1 MDQWKLRK
9 QQAAHGF
16 ELERFAES
24 EQRQKLLS
32 AHRKICCHA
41 GVRIYIACKLVCMAL
56 CSEQEQGQEQASR
69 SRSVSATAASID
81 MGRWLKPDVRVPID
95 VIYIWFFLLIDSI
108 DRRWCIWYRI
118 SESFRVVFFSLE
130 VINNVFVVVCLVD
143 FVAGLPADRRHDLRH
158 GAVHLPAHKERVH
171 EPGRQVYISPHF
183 FLC

>member
-95 VIYIWFFLLIDSI
+95 VIYMIL
-108 DRRWCIWYRI
+108 
-118 SESFRVVFFSLE
+118 
-130 VINNVFVVVCLVD
+130 LVD
-143 FVAGLPADRRHDLRH
+143 
-158 GAVHLPAHKERVH
+158 
-171 EPGRQVYISPHF
+171 
-183 FLC
+183 